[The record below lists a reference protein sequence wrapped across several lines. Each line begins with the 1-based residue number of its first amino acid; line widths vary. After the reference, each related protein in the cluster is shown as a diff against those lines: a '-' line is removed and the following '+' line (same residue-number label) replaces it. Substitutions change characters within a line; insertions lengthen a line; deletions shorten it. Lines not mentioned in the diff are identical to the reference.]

1 MVNVWELLT
10 YRDLMMAV
18 IKQLRKDKDEHGL
31 RLTAQVIGRIDR
43 RIGEITAEMEKSV
56 NRQEGADNVQD

>member
-10 YRDLMMAV
+10 YRDLMMDV
-18 IKQLRKDKDEHGL
+18 IKQLRKDKDEQGL

-43 RIGEITAEMEKSV
+43 KIAEITSEMEKSA
-56 NRQEGADNVQD
+56 NRQEGADNV